1 MSHPLAP
8 VGAGGLVTVM
18 AIIGLWLSR
27 GRKNIQPEAAAELP
41 PLKVNFDLDL
51 PQFDNDA
58 KHIQDPLPED
68 VSDAPEDTA
77 NAEATPAST
86 PAPLAARPTLDMP
99 NVSLDLDLPSENNP
113 FQVRIDLAEE
123 LWKLGQ
129 LHTSRALMEEVM
141 QESEG
146 AIQAKAKQWLADRG

>member
-1 MSHPLAP
+1 
-8 VGAGGLVTVM
+8 
-18 AIIGLWLSR
+18 
-27 GRKNIQPEAAAELP
+27 
-41 PLKVNFDLDL
+41 
-51 PQFDNDA
+51 
-58 KHIQDPLPED
+58 
-68 VSDAPEDTA
+68 
-77 NAEATPAST
+77 
-86 PAPLAARPTLDMP
+86 MP

-129 LHTSRALMEEVM
+129 KHTSRALMEEVM